1 MNLPTVKQLRYLVAV
16 DETRHFGKAAELCY
30 VTQSALSTGI
40 KELETLLGVQ
50 LIDRTNKQVTT
61 TQLGKQVAT
70 QARLSLQDIESIVEL
85 AANDSQSLSG
95 TLRVGVIPTIAPFI
109 LPRILP
115 EIRIRYPELYVYLKE
130 DLTDNLHTQLM
141 DGELDLILMAFPYD
155 LSGVS
160 TLTLFRDNFVLAHK
174 KNTKLIEPEKFS
186 LNRLNRESLML
197 LEEGHCLRN
206 HAMLGCK
213 IKRRDNVSRF
223 AASSLFTLIQMV
235 DCDLGITLLPEMAID
250 SPLLKCSGVV
260 TRTLKG
266 DNFRE
271 IGLAWRRGSAR
282 SADYTELGEL
292 ITETGQYQPEPS
304 AVAATG

>member
-16 DETRHFGKAAELCY
+16 DETRHFGKAADLCY

-40 KELETLLGVQ
+40 KELESLLGVQ

-95 TLRVGVIPTIAPFI
+95 SIRVGVIPTIAPFI
-109 LPRILP
+109 LPQILP
-115 EIRIRYPELYVYLKE
+115 LVRARYPDLFVYLKE
-130 DLTDNLHTQLM
+130 DLTENLHKQLM
-141 DGELDLILMAFPYD
+141 DGELDLLLLAFPYD
-155 LSGVS
+155 LSGVE
-160 TLTLFRDNFVLAHK
+160 TLPLFRDNFVLAHQSK
-174 KNTKLIEPEKFS
+174 TKIIDPKKFS
-186 LNRLNRESLML
+186 FNTLNRETLML
-197 LEEGHCLRN
+197 LEDGHCMRN
-206 HAMLGCK
+206 HAMAGCN

-235 DCDLGITLLPEMAID
+235 ECDLGVTLLPEMAID
-250 SPLLKCSGVV
+250 STLLRCTNVV
-260 TRTLKG
+260 TQPLKG
-266 DNFRE
+266 DNYRE

-282 SADYTELGEL
+282 SGDYNELGDL
-292 ITETGQYQPEPS
+292 IIEACTDAPAPP
-304 AVAATG
+304 VAAAVN